1 MKVNYETGFQIGV
14 MEARLKKM
22 RKQRDEY
29 KKQRDELIGDIAKL
43 RERNEELE
51 NMWRTLKNELFGRYE
66 FYRFRLSELQIE
78 SRANKEVAIYRRAE
92 INLSVILCR
101 MDKLDGTNEFY
112 EFLGKWRMTQMN
124 NREQIEQSVI
134 SASAYNGNDTEGL
147 LKEIEDV
154 YKKAQA
160 FDEIREAINA
170 QWVEYPEDW
179 ASEVLREVRELE
191 YEEEQENEN

>member
-1 MKVNYETGFQIGV
+1 
-14 MEARLKKM
+14 
-22 RKQRDEY
+22 
-29 KKQRDELIGDIAKL
+29 
-43 RERNEELE
+43 
-51 NMWRTLKNELFGRYE
+51 
-66 FYRFRLSELQIE
+66 
-78 SRANKEVAIYRRAE
+78 
-92 INLSVILCR
+92 
-101 MDKLDGTNEFY
+101 
-112 EFLGKWRMTQMN
+112 
-124 NREQIEQSVI
+124 
-134 SASAYNGNDTEGL
+134 GL

>member
-1 MKVNYETGFQIGV
+1 MTFTLSDEQYKNLCTNFNKLLDKLHK
-14 MEARLKKM
+14 ALKD
-22 RKQRDEY
+22 REEY

-51 NMWRTLKNELFGRYE
+51 NMWRTVKNELLGRYE

-112 EFLGKWRMTQMN
+112 EFLDQM
-124 NREQIEQSVI
+124 ED
-134 SASAYNGNDTEGL
+134 ND
-147 LKEIEDV
+147 
-154 YKKAQA
+154 
-160 FDEIREAINA
+160 
-170 QWVEYPEDW
+170 
-179 ASEVLREVRELE
+179 
-191 YEEEQENEN
+191 NE

>member
-1 MKVNYETGFQIGV
+1 MTFTLSDEQYKNLCTNFNKLLDKLHK
-14 MEARLKKM
+14 ALKD
-22 RKQRDEY
+22 REEY

-112 EFLGKWRMTQMN
+112 EFLGQM
-124 NREQIEQSVI
+124 ED
-134 SASAYNGNDTEGL
+134 DT
-147 LKEIEDV
+147 
-154 YKKAQA
+154 
-160 FDEIREAINA
+160 
-170 QWVEYPEDW
+170 
-179 ASEVLREVRELE
+179 
-191 YEEEQENEN
+191 NE

>member
-112 EFLGKWRMTQMN
+112 GFLGQM
-124 NREQIEQSVI
+124 ED
-134 SASAYNGNDTEGL
+134 DT
-147 LKEIEDV
+147 
-154 YKKAQA
+154 
-160 FDEIREAINA
+160 
-170 QWVEYPEDW
+170 
-179 ASEVLREVRELE
+179 
-191 YEEEQENEN
+191 NE